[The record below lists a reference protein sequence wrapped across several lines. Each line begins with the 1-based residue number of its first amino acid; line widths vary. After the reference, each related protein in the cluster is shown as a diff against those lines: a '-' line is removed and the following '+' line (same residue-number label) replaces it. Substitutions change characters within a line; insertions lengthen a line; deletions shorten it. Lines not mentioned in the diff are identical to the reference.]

1 MIRLYFHIF
10 LSFSI
15 TLFLILLEPLAKRF
29 SMETNLFFDFLI
41 HQSER
46 LIIISVA
53 WFLFTV
59 LKLLKHI
66 LKSKYDINVEDN
78 LKSRKVH
85 TQINI
90 LERVVLSG
98 IIIFAVG
105 MLLLS
110 FDKIREIGVALFA
123 SAGVAGIILGL
134 AAQRVVGALLAG
146 LQIAF
151 TQPFRIEDAV
161 IVEGEYGWVEEISL
175 TYVVIRLWD
184 KRRLVLPSTYFLD
197 KPFQNWTRHTAEITG
212 SVFLYTDYHVPF
224 DALRAELT
232 RLLEGSDLW
241 DGQVNVLQVTNAKES
256 NIEIRILVSAKTSP
270 IAWDLRVYIR
280 EKMIEFIREHYP
292 DSLPRTRIKLEEEAS

>member
-1 MIRLYFHIF
+1 MIRLYLHIF

-15 TLFLILLEPLAKRF
+15 TLFLILLEPLAKRL